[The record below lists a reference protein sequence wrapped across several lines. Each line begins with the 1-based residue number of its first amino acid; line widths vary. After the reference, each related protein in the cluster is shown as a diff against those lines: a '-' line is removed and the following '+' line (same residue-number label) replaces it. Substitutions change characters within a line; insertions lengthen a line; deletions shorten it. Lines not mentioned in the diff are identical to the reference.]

1 MRQLR
6 NEALLRQ
13 IAQRIKELREK
24 NFLSQEEL
32 YLDTNINVARI
43 ESEKTNI
50 SISTLEALC
59 RYFGITLKEF
69 FEGID

>member
-1 MRQLR
+1 MRQIR
-6 NEALLRQ
+6 NDKLLERIAL
-13 IAQRIKELREK
+13 RIKELREK
-24 NFLSQEEL
+24 NFLSQEEI

-59 RYFGITLKEF
+59 RYFNITLKDF
-69 FEGID
+69 FEGIE